1 MPNGSDF
8 IQPVVHQILHL
19 FVSSFSLYVYAHAD
33 LAQKYF
39 VGLQE
44 FFVPML
50 SPNFCLPGRK
60 LFFPALLLIG
70 LKKYLWSRFPDRPYF
85 FWRPYYFFNAIDCA
99 TLFLPGGCG
108 MLIQHAKMVSV
119 VTIIIEAKY
128 KIA

>member
-44 FFVPML
+44 IFVPML
-50 SPNFCLPGRK
+50 CSQEEN
-60 LFFPALLLIG
+60 
-70 LKKYLWSRFPDRPYF
+70 YF
-85 FWRPYYFFNAIDCA
+85 F
-99 TLFLPGGCG
+99 LPC
-108 MLIQHAKMVSV
+108 VC
-119 VTIIIEAKY
+119 
-128 KIA
+128 